1 MRILINI
8 AVNWVGASGFLP
20 YPTATTTTTLRLPSH
35 FRRRQARIAHNGP
48 CPSSFTIVTLS
59 TYLENFEPANKTS
72 SQQTTNN
79 STDNNNDNNNET
91 TNPERLEPANKT
103 STQQTTNN
111 TDNNNNNNNE
121 KSKLASSEKKRRF
134 NLRLGITRFF
144 QTNKTTTI
152 EPMLENLNATKALD
166 SKNVTPTTSK
176 IELKAS
182 SEKEKKKPAK
192 ATTNALVSKNVVT
205 PTSKVELKASS
216 SKKEKK
222 KPAKTRR
229 GTIRR
234 FFTYFQWLALGS
246 ALIIVSPFISDELS
260 DFWEGRTP
268 SARQR
273 AYSRLNIDDE
283 DVKEGKADEDIK
295 EEKTDGKVDEGIK
308 EEKTDED
315 VKEEKTLD
323 VEAEKAG
330 ADEHETATAAAPQQ
344 ELKNQGSELPISA
357 QERRHQ
363 ALAFVTE
370 AVEKVGPSVL
380 RIDTETQYLEDDE
393 GLPPSP
399 GSGFVQEG
407 QGSGLIFSSDGLILT
422 NAHVVEDATK
432 VTVTLTDGRVYQAE
446 VRGADEIVDIAV
458 LKILRDESS
467 KLPVADLG
475 DSDALNVGQIV
486 VAVGTPGGLD
496 NTVTMGIVSGLERS
510 STVVGVAQK
519 RLSYIQTDAAINP

>member
-1 MRILINI
+1 MNQSLLRILINI
-8 AVNWVGASGFLP
+8 AVNWVGASGFLS
-20 YPTATTTTTLRLPSH
+20 YPTATTTTLRLPSH

-59 TYLENFEPANKTS
+59 TYLENLEPANKTS
-72 SQQTTNN
+72 PQQTTNN
-79 STDNNNDNNNET
+79 STDNNNDNNNE

-111 TDNNNNNNNE
+111 TDNNNKE

-144 QTNKTTTI
+144 QTNKTTI

-192 ATTNALVSKNVVT
+192 ATNALVSKNVT
-205 PTSKVELKASS
+205 PTSKVELKAS

-246 ALIIVSPFISDELS
+246 ALIVVSPFISDELS

-295 EEKTDGKVDEGIK
+295 EER
-308 EEKTDED
+308 TDED

-323 VEAEKAG
+323 VKAEKAG
-330 ADEHETATAAAPQQ
+330 ADEHETATAAAPQ

-370 AVEKVGPSVL
+370 AVEKIGPSVL